1 MLRTIFATMR
11 APRRRAIVVGF
22 VAAVL
27 GAATACS
34 GSHAAGVAPPPPRAE
49 FLISNDDSSFWVA
62 TTSGH
67 LRVRGAPL
75 ILAHYDNRFFELYT
89 ADDDRS
95 YADALLVGERLYRR
109 DIMTGDSTVVFSDTT
124 VSHVA
129 DIYARTHPDE
139 RPLAPDDEGEANPAT
154 SATAELDILDVFG
167 PFLSYE
173 YHVDIE
179 LPRRTPWHSTRRGV
193 LDLRTGKPS
202 GIGDLIGPARAQ
214 VMVARARRSY
224 DSLRDSARARHP
236 EAREER
242 KGLAELERRQFDP
255 RSFVLENLDGK
266 PAITFAIPGAG
277 EGNAGTVVELEPI
290 PVDSLEWWKDI
301 RPLLAA
307 PDTVDDDRWIGGK
320 YTLIARYDA
329 TGQSAALALADSTKH
344 EWPLGSAGAPIRRVD
359 WLDRSPPSD
368 AERTALRK
376 AFDQAAAYDENT
388 RVAAAFP
395 RGIAGLSFAS
405 ARRFRHAPVRGSSER
420 RGRVTSFV
428 RTPRSVTR

>member
-11 APRRRAIVVGF
+11 APRCRAIAVGL
-22 VAAVL
+22 VAAVI
-27 GAATACS
+27 GAASACS
-34 GSHAAGVAPPPPRAE
+34 GSHAAGVASPPPRAE

-67 LRVRGAPL
+67 VRVRGAPL
-75 ILAHYDNRFFELYT
+75 ILARYDNRFYELYT

-95 YADALLVGERLYRR
+95 YADALLIGERLYRR
-109 DIMTGDSTVVFSDTT
+109 DIITGDSAMVFSDTT

-139 RPLAPDDEGEANPAT
+139 RPLAPDEEGDANPAT

-193 LDLRTGKPS
+193 IDLRTGKQS
-202 GIGDLIGPARAQ
+202 GVGDLIGPARAQ
-214 VMVARARRSY
+214 SVVASARRDY
-224 DSLRDSARARHP
+224 DLLRDSARARRP
-236 EAREER
+236 NTPEER

-277 EGNAGTVVELEPI
+277 QGKAGSVVELEPLT
-290 PVDSLEWWKDI
+290 VDSVEWWRDI

-307 PDTVDDDRWIGGK
+307 PDNSDNDRWDGRK

-359 WLDRSPPSD
+359 WLDRPPPTD

-395 RGIAGLSFAS
+395 RETTHLSFAS
-405 ARRFRHAPVRGSSER
+405 SRPFRHALVRRSSER
-420 RGRVTSFV
+420 RGRVTSLV
-428 RTPRSVTR
+428 RIPRSVTR